1 MKMRI
6 LLTLILGT
14 WTLGCGST
22 PARQPPANDIQAGA
36 SLAAALQNIKTQKT
50 HDAKVTLAIFG
61 GPELQ
66 DGDALNKS
74 VNAVVTKVAGRR
86 LPRRH
91 QPFVVTHPN
100 NADLPLNVNA
110 LAQALGAAG
119 AALEKTTHVA
129 FVRYVGTAQREHR
142 QVRLALAVAAHIA
155 DSNQLI
161 VDLSTR
167 SAFKQADIDALLQS
181 KDWLSRQVVPGA
193 ERTGD
198 TITFFSRG
206 MVKLG
211 RPDLEQSGVDPAKAR
226 EAFEQF
232 QNILGSMQSKAP
244 LEVGKTIEGITLISC
259 RRAPEAIEGHCVAL
273 P

>member
-1 MKMRI
+1 MRI
-6 LLTLILGT
+6 LLALLFGAS
-14 WTLGCGST
+14 TLGCGST
-22 PARQPPANDIQAGA
+22 PTRQPPSNDVQAGA

-66 DGDALNKS
+66 DGDALNTR
-74 VNAVVTKVAGRR
+74 VNAVVTQVVGRR

-100 NADLPLNVNA
+100 NADLPLDVNA
-110 LAQALGAAG
+110 LAQSLGAAG
-119 AALEKTTHVA
+119 PTLEKTTHVA

-155 DSNQLI
+155 DSDQVI

-167 SAFKQADIDALLQS
+167 SAFKQADIDALLKS
-181 KDWLSRQVVPGA
+181 KDWLARQVVPGA

-206 MVKLG
+206 MIKLG
-211 RPDLEQSGVDPAKAR
+211 RPDLEQAGVAPAKAR
-226 EAFEQF
+226 EAFGRF
-232 QNILGSMQSKAP
+232 QKILGSMQAKAP
-244 LEVGKTIEGITLISC
+244 LEVGKTIDGITLIPC
-259 RRAPEAIEGHCVAL
+259 RRAPEAIEGRCVAL